1 MAGLKGTKSSLL
13 NAQLASFSGF
23 LASFFHQ
30 CFATLRILLF
40 RFGRY
45 RSFYRSKE
53 IVGIIDLYEKLVLVR
68 GFIIAY
74 NSLKRFMLEESN
86 KHAR

>member
-1 MAGLKGTKSSLL
+1 MTGLKGTKSSLL
-13 NAQLASFSGF
+13 NAQLASFAGF
-23 LASFFHQ
+23 IVSFFHQ

-45 RSFYRSKE
+45 RSFYRSSE
-53 IVGIIDLYEKLVLVR
+53 IVGIIGLYEKLILVR
-68 GFIIAY
+68 GFIITY
-74 NSLKRFMLEESN
+74 KSLKCFMLEESN